1 MIADKAASGQRVMIG
16 IAGPPGAGKSTLADA
31 LCDRLNRDIEGQP
44 ALVVPMDGYHFD
56 NDILVARNL
65 MARKG
70 SPQTFDAHGFQNLL
84 TRLRAGEAE
93 VAIPVFDRDRDLAR
107 AGARLVT
114 PAARILLVEGNYLL
128 LKSEPWV
135 RLKSVFD
142 LTVFLPVPMEILE
155 ARLIQRWLDHGL
167 AQTAAETRARSN
179 DIPNAALVMAESQ
192 NADVN
197 LRY

>member
-1 MIADKAASGQRVMIG
+1 MIADKAASAARVMIA

-31 LCDRLNRDIEGQP
+31 LCARLNRDMAGEP

-65 MARKG
+65 MPRKG
-70 SPQTFDAHGFQNLL
+70 APQTFDAHGFHHLL

-93 VAIPVFDRDRDLAR
+93 VAIPVFDRVRDLAR

-114 PAARILLVEGNYLL
+114 PAQRILLVEGNYLL

-135 RLKSVFD
+135 QLKSLFD
-142 LTVFLPVPMEILE
+142 LTVFLPVPMPVLE

-167 AQTAAETRARSN
+167 TQSAAETRARSN
-179 DIPNAALVMAESQ
+179 DIPNAEVVLAESQ
-192 NADVN
+192 PADFD
-197 LRY
+197 LSY